1 MSIKVNDKCVGC
13 ALCIKA
19 CPFGAI
25 TIVEKKA
32 VIGDACTLCGACA
45 QACKFGAIEIERKK
59 ATGADLSQ
67 YKGIWIFAETEEG
80 KLKNVAFELLGKA
93 RELAKELGQ
102 EVGALLLGNGVKPL
116 AAELAK
122 YGADK
127 VYVAEHPLLEEYST
141 DAYSNIIV
149 GLISKHMPNIVLYP
163 ATKVG
168 RDIAPRIAAA
178 LDLGLTADC
187 TGLSIKDGLLLQ
199 TRPAFGGNVMADILC
214 PITRPQ
220 MATVRPNVFKIRE
233 PEIENRESRTESRES
248 RTPNPEIIEV
258 HVKLE
263 QSAIRT
269 VIKQKIKSEATGAKK
284 IDEVDVIVSGGRG
297 MECKENFA
305 MLQEIAELFGGA
317 VGASRVA
324 VENHW
329 MPKSHQVGQSGT
341 TVSPKIYFA
350 CGISG
355 TIQHLVGMSG
365 SKAIIAINK
374 DPQAPIFNFA
384 DYGIV
389 GDVKEVLPRL
399 KEELKKTM
407 KK

>member
-1 MSIKVNDKCVGC
+1 MSINVNEKCVGC
-13 ALCIKA
+13 ALCVKA

-25 TIVEKKA
+25 TIVDKKA

-45 QACKFGAIEIERKK
+45 QSCKFGAIEIERKK
-59 ATGADLSQ
+59 PAGADLSK

-80 KLKNVAFELLGKA
+80 KLKNAAFELLGKA
-93 RELAKELGQ
+93 RELAKELNQ
-102 EVGALLLGNGVKPL
+102 EVSALLLGKDVKPL
-116 AAELAK
+116 ALELAK
-122 YGADK
+122 YGANK
-127 VYVAEHPLLEEYST
+127 MYVAEHPLLEEYST
-141 DAYSNIIV
+141 DAYSSIIV

-168 RDIAPRIAAA
+168 RDLAPRVAAT

-214 PITRPQ
+214 PNTRPQ
-220 MATVRPNVFKIRE
+220 MATVRPNVFKKPTSDFTRAL
-233 PEIENRESRTESRES
+233 
-248 RTPNPEIIEV
+248 NPEIIDV
-258 HVKLE
+258 PLKLE
-263 QSAIRT
+263 ASAIRT
-269 VIKQKIKSEATGAKK
+269 VVRQKIKFEATGAKK

-297 MECKENFA
+297 MGCKENFA
-305 MLQEIAELFGGA
+305 MLQEIAELFNGA
-317 VGASRVA
+317 VGASRVS
-324 VENHW
+324 VENQW

-355 TIQHLVGMSG
+355 TIQHLVGMKD
-365 SKAIIAINK
+365 SKIIIAINK
-374 DPQAPIFNFA
+374 DPHAPIFNFA

-389 GDVKEVLPRL
+389 GDVKEILPKL
-399 KEELKKTM
+399 KEELAKAM

>member
-1 MSIKVNDKCVGC
+1 MSINVNEKCVGC
-13 ALCIKA
+13 ALCVKA

-25 TIVEKKA
+25 TIVDKKA

-45 QACKFGAIEIERKK
+45 QSCKFGAIEIERKK
-59 ATGADLSQ
+59 PAGADLSK

-80 KLKNVAFELLGKA
+80 KLKNAAFELLGKA
-93 RELAKELGQ
+93 RELAKELNQ
-102 EVGALLLGNGVKPL
+102 EVSALLLGKDVKPL
-116 AAELAK
+116 ALELAK
-122 YGADK
+122 YGANK
-127 VYVAEHPLLEEYST
+127 MYVAEHPLLEEYST
-141 DAYSNIIV
+141 DAYSSIIV

-168 RDIAPRIAAA
+168 RDLAPRVAAT

-214 PITRPQ
+214 PNTRPQ
-220 MATVRPNVFKIRE
+220 MATVRPNVFKKPTSDFTRAL
-233 PEIENRESRTESRES
+233 
-248 RTPNPEIIEV
+248 NPEIIDV
-258 HVKLE
+258 PLKLE
-263 QSAIRT
+263 ASAIRT
-269 VIKQKIKSEATGAKK
+269 VVRQKIKFEATGAKK

-305 MLQEIAELFGGA
+305 MLQEIAELFNGA
-317 VGASRVA
+317 VGASRVS
-324 VENHW
+324 VENQW

-355 TIQHLVGMSG
+355 TIQHLVGMKD
-365 SKAIIAINK
+365 SKIIIAINK
-374 DPQAPIFNFA
+374 DPHAPIFNFA

-389 GDVKEVLPRL
+389 GDVKEILPKL
-399 KEELKKTM
+399 KEELAKAM

>member
-1 MSIKVNDKCVGC
+1 MSIRVTEKCVGC

-187 TGLSIKDGLLLQ
+187 SGLSIKDGLLLQ

-214 PITRPQ
+214 LITRPQ
-220 MATVRPNVFKIRE
+220 MATVRPNVFKK
-233 PEIENRESRTESRES
+233 PEMASGECS
-248 RTPNPEIIEV
+248 V
-258 HVKLE
+258 
-263 QSAIRT
+263 
-269 VIKQKIKSEATGAKK
+269 
-284 IDEVDVIVSGGRG
+284 VSGQ
-297 MECKENFA
+297 N
-305 MLQEIAELFGGA
+305 
-317 VGASRVA
+317 V
-324 VENHW
+324 
-329 MPKSHQVGQSGT
+329 SGH
-341 TVSPKIYFA
+341 S
-350 CGISG
+350 S
-355 TIQHLVGMSG
+355 
-365 SKAIIAINK
+365 
-374 DPQAPIFNFA
+374 
-384 DYGIV
+384 
-389 GDVKEVLPRL
+389 
-399 KEELKKTM
+399 
-407 KK
+407 

>member
-1 MSIKVNDKCVGC
+1 MSINVNEKCVGC
-13 ALCIKA
+13 ALCVKA

-25 TIVEKKA
+25 TIVDKKA

-45 QACKFGAIEIERKK
+45 QSCKFGAIEIERKK
-59 ATGADLSQ
+59 PAGADLSK

-80 KLKNVAFELLGKA
+80 KLKNAAFELLGKA
-93 RELAKELGQ
+93 RELAKELNQ
-102 EVGALLLGNGVKPL
+102 EVSALLLGKDVKPL
-116 AAELAK
+116 ALELAK
-122 YGADK
+122 YGANK
-127 VYVAEHPLLEEYST
+127 MYVAEHPLLEEYST
-141 DAYSNIIV
+141 DAYSSIIV

-168 RDIAPRIAAA
+168 RDLAPRIAAT

-214 PITRPQ
+214 PNTRPQ
-220 MATVRPNVFKIRE
+220 MATVRPNVFKKPTSDFTRAL
-233 PEIENRESRTESRES
+233 
-248 RTPNPEIIEV
+248 NPEIIDV
-258 HVKLE
+258 PLKLE
-263 QSAIRT
+263 ASAIRT
-269 VIKQKIKSEATGAKK
+269 VVRQKIKFEATGAKK

-297 MECKENFA
+297 MGCKENFA
-305 MLQEIAELFGGA
+305 MLQEIAELFNGA
-317 VGASRVA
+317 VGASRVS
-324 VENHW
+324 VENQW
-329 MPKSHQVGQSGT
+329 IPKSHQVGQSGT

-355 TIQHLVGMSG
+355 TIQHLVGMKD
-365 SKAIIAINK
+365 SKIIIAINK
-374 DPQAPIFNFA
+374 DPHAPIFNFA

-389 GDVKEVLPRL
+389 GDVKEILPKL
-399 KEELKKTM
+399 KEELAKAM